1 MQLKFLEAAEDTHRE
16 LYLAILSSVLRGMF
30 VVSFDEVTLEL
41 GYGCY
46 KPSFM
51 YDVHN
56 DRGGIKSLW
65 KAIDEGISDLNSGAL
80 TQIEWER
87 YWHYAEKIKD
97 KPLYS
102 DCVRSLYCEL
112 LPELATRDLLDECD
126 GECCFHKCV

>member
-1 MQLKFLEAAEDTHRE
+1 MQLKFLEAAEGTHRE

-65 KAIDEGISDLNSGAL
+65 KAIDESISNLNSGAL
-80 TQIEWER
+80 TQIGWEGYEGAGGVR
-87 YWHYAEKIKD
+87 N

-126 GECCFHKCV
+126 GECCFHQCV